1 MKALID
7 PREAVSH
14 VVNWTGDPLK
24 PVYATYP
31 NSARVC
37 QVTDTEFDVAEPLF
51 WIDCNSSVV
60 ADQYWL
66 DTTTNIISE
75 VQNAPKPNDI
85 LIKNK
90 T

>member
-24 PVYATYP
+24 PVYETYP

-37 QVTDTEFDVAEPLF
+37 QVEDNEFDVAEPLF
-51 WIDCNSSVV
+51 WIDCDSSVV
-60 ADQYWL
+60 ADQFYY
-66 DTTTNIISE
+66 DTQQSVILPI
-75 VQNAPKPNDI
+75 VNAPKP
-85 LIKNK
+85 
-90 T
+90 